1 MRLMKIN
8 SLVALTLF
16 FVAQASDGT
25 ALTLSQAHLGL
36 VENDPEI
43 LRSEVS
49 TGVAQTSRDRA
60 ISELFPK
67 ISATLSTS
75 RTSREQ
81 YGQKER
87 YQGEDYSIIVSQP
100 VYNEPLWVEPDRL
113 AAIVKQREAAAE
125 VTRQKRRFD
134 LVSAYAQWIEAEV
147 RQKLIQRRLV
157 AVGKRYEQVERL
169 FEKQRLSI
177 TQVLT
182 VENERDRVKAE
193 LARARSSA
201 VTTEST
207 LKSLIGQ
214 EMDLRYRWE
223 SLAID
228 RWPLD
233 SQILAMVDSDGALH
247 PLIDQAVSQRLA
259 TTLSLKQAETKW
271 MPRLDARLQMRQTN
285 IGASE
290 SETFPVESSSLQITM
305 TWDLYDA
312 GVRDAGIR
320 EAELLLRDADL
331 ALQQAKRDVER
342 QKVSASLD
350 IERYREA
357 WKASNAEYDSAKKLL
372 IAADKSF
379 DLGVGTVADSLRA
392 IERLIDA
399 ESRLT
404 SRWLEALLG
413 VAQIGQVNHRLTS
426 ELIDELSKRF
436 IE

>member
-1 MRLMKIN
+1 VRLSKIN
-8 SLVALTLF
+8 LLVALP
-16 FVAQASDGT
+16 FVLSLLPSEGG
-25 ALTLSQAHLGL
+25 ALTLSEAHLIL
-36 VENDPEI
+36 VKSDPEI
-43 LRSEVS
+43 LRSEV
-49 TGVAQTSRDRA
+49 GAEIAQTRQERA
-60 ISELFPK
+60 VSELFPK
-67 ISATLSTS
+67 ISTTLSTS

-87 YQGEDYSIIVSQP
+87 YQGEDYSIIISQP
-100 VYNEPLWVEPDRL
+100 IYNEPLWAEPDRL
-113 AAIVKQREAAAE
+113 SAIVKQREASAE
-125 VTRQKRRFD
+125 GTRQKRRSE

-147 RQKLIQRRLV
+147 RQQLIQRRLV

-169 FEKQRLSI
+169 FEKQRLSV

-214 EMDLRYRWE
+214 EVDMRFPRE

-233 SQILAMVDSDGALH
+233 SEILAMVDSDGGLH

-259 TTLSLKQAETKW
+259 ATLSLKQAETQW
-271 MPRLDARLQMRQTN
+271 MPRLDARVQVRHTN

-290 SETFPVESSSLQITM
+290 SETFPVESSSAQITM
-305 TWDLYDA
+305 TWDLYDS

-320 EAELLLRDADL
+320 EAELSLRDADL
-331 ALQQAKRDVER
+331 ALQQAERDVER
-342 QKVSASLD
+342 QQASASLD

-357 WKASNAEYDSAKKLL
+357 WNAAYAEYESAKKLL
-372 IAADKSF
+372 TAADKSF

-413 VAQIGQVNHRLTS
+413 VAQIGQVNHRLTP
-426 ELIDELSKRF
+426 ELIDQLSKRF